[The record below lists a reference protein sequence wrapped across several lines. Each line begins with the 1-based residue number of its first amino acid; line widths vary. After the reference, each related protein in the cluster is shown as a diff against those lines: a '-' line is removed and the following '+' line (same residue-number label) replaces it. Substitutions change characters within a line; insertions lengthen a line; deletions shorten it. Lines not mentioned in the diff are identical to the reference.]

1 MHICFATRNL
11 HKIAEV
17 QALMPPLIQLIDLDT
32 LGCKAELPETTDT
45 IEGNSSQKAQFVWD
59 HYQVAVFA
67 DDSGLEIEALAG
79 RPGVH
84 SAYYAG
90 NRNPQANY
98 EKVLQ
103 EMIGL
108 TNRSAQFKT
117 VITLLSPQH
126 QPQQFVGIVEGQI
139 TTAPHGD
146 NGFGYDPIFIPK
158 GYSQTFAEMSLSQK
172 NQLSHRAKAITQL
185 VTFLESLPIAS

>member
-1 MHICFATRNL
+1 MQICFATRNA

-17 QALMPPLIQLIDLDT
+17 QALMPPNFQLIDLDA
-32 LGCKAELPETTDT
+32 LGCKAELAETTDT
-45 IEGNSSQKAQFVWD
+45 IEGNSQQKAQFVWD
-59 HYQVAVFA
+59 NYQVAVFA
-67 DDSGLEIEALAG
+67 DDSGLEIEALSG

-90 NRNPQANY
+90 NRNPQANF

-103 EMIGL
+103 EMKGL
-108 TNRSAQFKT
+108 TNRQAQFKT
-117 VITLLSPQH
+117 VITLLSPYNR
-126 QPQQFVGIVEGQI
+126 PQQFTGIVKGQI
-139 TTAPHGD
+139 TTAPRGD
-146 NGFGYDPIFIPK
+146 NGFGYDPIFIPE
-158 GYSQTFAEMSLSQK
+158 GFLQTFAEMLPSQK